1 VDQSK
6 VTAFTQATARKTKKQ
21 REDEAAE
28 AKRRQHELETSQ
40 ALEEYVADFA
50 TAPRPKGPM
59 SFVKAGEGSLTS
71 KMRTAAAFG
80 DELRMVRV
88 FIIAAGLRD

>member
-6 VTAFTQATARKTKKQ
+6 VMAFTQATAKKTKKQ
-21 REDEAAE
+21 REDEVAE

-50 TAPRPKGPM
+50 TAPRAKGPM
-59 SFVKAGEGSLTS
+59 SFVKAGEGSFTS

-80 DELRMVRV
+80 DEPRMVNV
-88 FIIAAGLRD
+88 ASIVAGL